1 MLFSDLISALE
12 DLATL
17 IGLPFFTVL
26 MGFFILAVELFVLGV
41 FVLFAVWRIRKVM
54 INLNR
59 KIDLLAPLLEKG
71 SEIESAI
78 EPKNELK
85 KESGKE
91 SERELEKKPEEEPE
105 KEPEKKKYRYKWK

>member
-1 MLFSDLISALE
+1 MLVSDLITALK

-41 FVLFAVWRIRKVM
+41 FVLFALWRVRKEM

-59 KIDLLAPLLEKG
+59 KIDLLAPPLEKG
-71 SEIESAI
+71 SEIESAK
-78 EPKNELK
+78 EPKNEIK

-91 SERELEKKPEEEPE
+91 SERELEKKPE

>member
-41 FVLFAVWRIRKVM
+41 FVLFAVWRIRKEM

-59 KIDLLAPLLEKG
+59 KMDQLVRLSEKKP
-71 SEIESAI
+71 E
-78 EPKNELK
+78 
-85 KESGKE
+85 KE
-91 SERELEKKPEEEPE
+91 SEEESEKEPRKVPEEEPE

>member
-41 FVLFAVWRIRKVM
+41 FVLFAVWRIRKEM

-59 KIDLLAPLLEKG
+59 KMDQLVRL
-71 SEIESAI
+71 S
-78 EPKNELK
+78 
-85 KESGKE
+85 
-91 SERELEKKPEEEPE
+91 EKKPEKESEEESEKEPRKVPEEEPK

>member
-1 MLFSDLISALE
+1 MLVSDLITALK

-41 FVLFAVWRIRKVM
+41 FVLFAVWRIRKEM

-59 KIDLLAPLLEKG
+59 KMDQMVRLSGKNSEK
-71 SEIESAI
+71 EPEKES
-78 EPKNELK
+78 K
-85 KESGKE
+85 KEPRKV
-91 SERELEKKPEEEPE
+91 PEEESE
-105 KEPEKKKYRYKWK
+105 KEPEKKKFRYKWK

>member
-1 MLFSDLISALE
+1 MLFSDLIRALK

-17 IGLPFFTVL
+17 IGLPYFTVL
-26 MGFFILAVELFVLGV
+26 MGFFILTVELFVLGV
-41 FVLFAVWRIRKVM
+41 FVLFAVWRIRKEM

-59 KIDLLAPLLEKG
+59 KFDFLAQSMEKG
-71 SEIESAI
+71 SEIESAK

-85 KESGKE
+85 KESGGE
-91 SERELEKKPEEEPE
+91 YDNEPENEPDKKPE